1 MKGRELY
8 KYEACGDSV
17 LFFLKLTIDRITPEK
32 REDFK
37 SEIIKGLEKYA
48 FIERSK
54 EDPEHPESMRN
65 RKKIPWPELDHDNP
79 EDSARAII
87 QILHPYYVSDT
98 QNRVKKY
105 IENNL

>member
-1 MKGRELY
+1 MRVRELY
-8 KYEACGDSV
+8 KYEACGESII
-17 LFFLKLTIDRITPEK
+17 FFLKSTIDKISPEK

-37 SEIIKGLEKYA
+37 SKIIKGLEKYV

-65 RKKIPWPELDHDNP
+65 RKKIPWPELDYNNP
-79 EDSARAII
+79 EDYTRAII

-98 QNRVKKY
+98 QNRLKNY
-105 IENNL
+105 IKNNL